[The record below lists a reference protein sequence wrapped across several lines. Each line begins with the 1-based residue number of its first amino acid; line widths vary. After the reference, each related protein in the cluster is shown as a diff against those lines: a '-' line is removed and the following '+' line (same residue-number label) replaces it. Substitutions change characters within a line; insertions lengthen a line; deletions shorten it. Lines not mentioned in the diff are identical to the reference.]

1 MLHYAM
7 SIKCLVNVNEL
18 ASSFVESEN
27 AYFYPIFWWGNVTL
41 FSSIGSNPS
50 SV

>member
-27 AYFYPIFWWGNVTL
+27 AYLPYL
-41 FSSIGSNPS
+41 LIG
-50 SV
+50 